1 MTPLVFS
8 TTTTTTTNMDSSS
21 RMTAAPIIS
30 WDNAPQVIAGLRH
43 LQKVWQEDD
52 GAGQPADSPDSP
64 TNNHVDDEDD
74 ASRQM
79 AATKA
84 HAIIQTY
91 VEKKMKK
98 RRGSVTKK
106 QMEVCNKLSIL
117 EQEVSKKNNGLSEC

>member
-64 TNNHVDDEDD
+64 TNHVDDEDD

-117 EQEVSKKNNGLSEC
+117 EQEVRKKTMV